1 MYPISSSSSS
11 STSSPPSNTHNTSYA
26 YGIVD
31 KDGNIHS
38 HEMHFSHDHGNPSPV
53 HTPQMYDPI
62 ATPFLM
68 DPHFEDF
75 GQYFVNSVFGSFDI
89 SMNNIVNNE
98 QYPQYP
104 EIGMNYVQVQEQEN
118 LAPTPRKNSGGRKP
132 SAFHHNSVCSNPNCG
147 TRQTTLWRRTDSGAI
162 ECNGCSLYF
171 RKNGVQRPADLCNK
185 VIMKRNRRPRV
196 ETQLPVSRGVSNLQ
210 EQSTQQLQNIENVQL
225 L

>member
-1 MYPISSSSSS
+1 
-11 STSSPPSNTHNTSYA
+11 
-26 YGIVD
+26 
-31 KDGNIHS
+31 
-38 HEMHFSHDHGNPSPV
+38 
-53 HTPQMYDPI
+53 
-62 ATPFLM
+62 
-68 DPHFEDF
+68 
-75 GQYFVNSVFGSFDI
+75 
-89 SMNNIVNNE
+89 MNNIVNNE

-118 LAPTPRKNSGGRKP
+118 LAPTPRKNSGGRKVRFHKFWVMSVCLFWYSQDLYSELPLLLSSERLSFRICFFKIITDFETTLFQP

-162 ECNGCSLYF
+162 ECKWVLTKHKGISKPSKHSFFSGCSLYF

-196 ETQLPVSRGVSNLQ
+196 ETQLPVSRGDSNLQ